1 MGFVNELLAEL
12 LPEYIVTKN
21 GKLWELYRTFFLI
34 HKTIVLA
41 GLTC

>member
-1 MGFVNELLAEL
+1 MGFVNEPLAEL

-21 GKLWELYRTFFLI
+21 GKPWELYRTFFSI
-34 HKTIVLA
+34 HKTVALA